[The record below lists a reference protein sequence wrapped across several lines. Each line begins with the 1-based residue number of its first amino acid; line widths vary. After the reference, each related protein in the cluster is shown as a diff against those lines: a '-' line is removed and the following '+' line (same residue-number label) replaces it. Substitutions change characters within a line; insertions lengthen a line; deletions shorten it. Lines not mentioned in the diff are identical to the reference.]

1 MTPRATSVTQAGE
14 PDGFEPPLAW
24 APERTPT
31 GETRLVV
38 SAPPAQLPRIHRA
51 LIAALKAPLGVLY
64 RQKVD
69 RREPR
74 PQTAP
79 PVDYLGLE
87 LSADKVLRALA
98 ACEGVVYGDARAE
111 LWLRG
116 DLGEQLVLDQDGLLY
131 LYPDDPSFRDALAAA
146 EVPQSESQTLA
157 ERDYVKHW
165 FHADHDEA
173 EADLIARLQ
182 LTRVRPQR

>member
-1 MTPRATSVTQAGE
+1 MTPRAESVTVDGE

-24 APERTPT
+24 APERTPH
-31 GETRLVV
+31 GDTRLVV
-38 SAPPAQLPRIHRA
+38 SAPPAELPRVHQA
-51 LIAALKAPLGVLY
+51 LIRALKAPLGLLY

-69 RREPR
+69 RQNPR

-79 PVDYLGLE
+79 PVDYLALE
-87 LSADKVLRALA
+87 LPCERVIEAMA

-111 LWLRG
+111 LWVKG

-131 LYPDDPSFRDALAAA
+131 LYPDDPSFRDALEQAG
-146 EVPQSESQTLA
+146 VPNSEAQTLA

-165 FHADHDEA
+165 YHGEHDEQEA
-173 EADLIARLQ
+173 ELIARLQ
-182 LTRVRPQR
+182 LTRVRTQR